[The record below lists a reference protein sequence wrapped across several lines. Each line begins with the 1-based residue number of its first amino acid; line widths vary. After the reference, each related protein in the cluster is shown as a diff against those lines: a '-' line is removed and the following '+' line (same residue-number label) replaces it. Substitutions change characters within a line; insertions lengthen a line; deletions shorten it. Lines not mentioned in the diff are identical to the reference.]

1 MLESHD
7 HAYIKFQLMNEI
19 TKMEIPYD
27 KIVKGYK
34 YNDDYLIIEGA
45 DFPRTDQTGM
55 G

>member
-1 MLESHD
+1 
-7 HAYIKFQLMNEI
+7 MNEI

-55 G
+55 GWCFPQNLSWWTHL